1 MTSLLV
7 RLGRL
12 AADLVFPPRCA
23 ICGAGGPFLC
33 DSCESRLEKTV
44 GSRCPVC
51 WRPLAGSH
59 CEKCATQRPAFDGLR
74 SVYLFNRG
82 ARELV
87 LALKYRHES
96 AVAEPM
102 AGLLARFLID
112 NPLSVD
118 LIVPV
123 PLSKRRERMRG
134 YNQSAL
140 LARGLSRQLGITV
153 QEKALFRRRNTASQ
167 ASTSSAEERRANVR
181 DAFAGKPDLL
191 NGRRVLLIDDVATT
205 GATLDACAR
214 AALDSGVASVWALTF
229 ARED

>member
-1 MTSLLV
+1 MTSLLAHV
-7 RLGRL
+7 GRL
-12 AADLVFPPRCA
+12 ATDLVFPPRCA
-23 ICGAGGPFLC
+23 ICGAGGSFLC
-33 DSCESRLEKTV
+33 DSCENGLSIAD
-44 GSRCPVC
+44 GPRCSLC
-51 WRPLAGSH
+51 WKPQTEPFCG
-59 CEKCATQRPAFDGLR
+59 KCATQRPAFDGLR
-74 SVYLFNRG
+74 SLYRFDGG

-87 LALKYRHES
+87 HALKYRHQS
-96 AVAEPM
+96 ALAEPM
-102 AGLLARFLID
+102 AGLLALFLID
-112 NPLSVD
+112 DPLSVD

-140 LARGLSRQLGITV
+140 LARGLSRRLGISV

-167 ASTSSAEERRANVR
+167 ARTLSAEERRANVR

-214 AALDSGVASVWALTF
+214 AALDSGAASVRALTF